1 MTIVTNQSVKP
12 SLELTKDDMYKA
24 LVDRDASLDGA
35 FYIGVKTTG
44 IFCRTVCTARKPK
57 RENVDFYNTI
67 QEAMAAGFRPCK
79 ICRPMESVGKI
90 PEEIA
95 ALIEE
100 VEANPNLKIKEGM
113 LRERGL
119 DPSTIRRWFKKNY
132 QMSFN
137 SFCRM
142 HRISTA
148 FGNIKEGE
156 AVTTAA
162 LSSGYDSIS
171 GFSDAFSKTL
181 GGSPSQIKDKAI
193 LLYKRF
199 DSPIGPMI
207 TVAAENGIC
216 LMEFGDRRMLETE
229 LADLQKRLKAVLLP
243 GRNHHTDLAIEEIN
257 AYFEGR
263 LKTFTVP
270 LVTPGTAFQN
280 QVWDA
285 LRTIP
290 YGELRSYQAQA
301 EIIGNPKAVRAV
313 GRANGMNRIS
323 IIIPCHRVLGID
335 GSLTGYGGGLW
346 RKEWLLNHERKN
358 L

>member
-1 MTIVTNQSVKP
+1 MTITSNVMNPGIQ
-12 SLELTKDDMYKA
+12 LTKDEMYQA
-24 LVDRDASLDGA
+24 LLDRNSDWDGA

-57 RENVDFYNTI
+57 RENVDFYHNI

-95 ALIEE
+95 ALIAE
-100 VEANPNLKIKEGM
+100 VEANPEVKIKEGM
-113 LRERGL
+113 LRERGI
-119 DPSTIRRWFKKNY
+119 DPNTLRRWFKKHY

-148 FGNIKEGE
+148 FGNIKEGVQVTSA
-156 AVTTAA
+156 AVN
-162 LSSGYDSIS
+162 SGYESVS
-171 GFSDAFSKTL
+171 GFSDAFQKTM
-181 GGSPSQIKDKAI
+181 GSSPSQSKEKNI
-193 LLYKRF
+193 LRYKRF

-207 TVAAENGIC
+207 TVATDEGIC

-243 GRNHHTDLAIEEIN
+243 GRNAHIDLAIEEIN
-257 AYFEGR
+257 AYFEGS

-270 LVTPGTAFQN
+270 LVTPGTVFQN
-280 QVWDA
+280 QVWEA
-285 LRTIP
+285 LKSIP
-290 YGELRSYQAQA
+290 YGSLKSYQDQA
-301 EIIGNPKAVRAV
+301 AFIGNPKAVRAV

-323 IIIPCHRVLGID
+323 IIIPCHRVLGTD

-346 RKEWLLNHERKN
+346 RKEWLLNHEKKN